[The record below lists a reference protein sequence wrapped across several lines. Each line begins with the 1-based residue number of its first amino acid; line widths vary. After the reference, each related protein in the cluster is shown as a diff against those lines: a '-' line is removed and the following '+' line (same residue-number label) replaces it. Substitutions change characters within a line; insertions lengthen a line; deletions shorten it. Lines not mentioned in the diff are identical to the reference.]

1 MIKFKYRKERLR
13 NNLKMGIFFV
23 SIGIILILFSFVIKN
38 TKSISFLSIGVG
50 EILAGISMFIIYYF
64 ENKRQYLTLKN
75 EILIKN
81 TLFPKKIKLSEIKTI
96 REFANN
102 LKLITHNTEFII
114 NTQIIEPN
122 SLKALKAILENH
134 NLKLK

>member
-23 SIGIILILFSFVIKN
+23 SIGIILVLFSFVIKN

-64 ENKRQYLTLKN
+64 ENK
-75 EILIKN
+75 
-81 TLFPKKIKLSEIKTI
+81 S
-96 REFANN
+96 

>member
-81 TLFPKKIKLSEIKTI
+81 TLFPKKNKTK
-96 REFANN
+96 RN
-102 LKLITHNTEFII
+102 KDY
-114 NTQIIEPN
+114 
-122 SLKALKAILENH
+122 KRVC
-134 NLKLK
+134 